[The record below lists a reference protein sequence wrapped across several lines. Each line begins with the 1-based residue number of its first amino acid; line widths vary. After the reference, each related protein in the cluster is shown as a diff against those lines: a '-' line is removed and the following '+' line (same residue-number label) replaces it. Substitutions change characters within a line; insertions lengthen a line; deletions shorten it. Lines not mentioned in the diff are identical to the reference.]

1 MKLSRFLR
9 GALSAALFTSPLSYA
24 AETLVLHVGDQ
35 NYYNIRASVEASGV
49 LRSEERRVGKECP
62 V

>member
-9 GALSAALFTSPLSYA
+9 AALTSALFATPLTYA
-24 AETLVLHVGDQ
+24 ADPLVLHVGDQ

-49 LRSEERRVGKECP
+49 
-62 V
+62 